1 MLKKNALQHLKL
13 RKLKFGIRKIGCL
26 MSWRQFYV
34 EFFRGNVN
42 FKIMKCEDLL
52 YVVRFQYVWLIVVT
66 LFSSSWLE
74 AGSSIAMRDFQFEIS
89 IHDFI
94 HSQVYWDMNKI
105 LSTNYSLHICKMNAE
120 LTSLVKEITILYRK
134 SLCKTPQKNLSEV
147 MLRSLNF
154 DWKYQL
160 KFKSYTTSPYEC
172 CT

>member
-1 MLKKNALQHLKL
+1 M
-13 RKLKFGIRKIGCL
+13 
-26 MSWRQFYV
+26 
-34 EFFRGNVN
+34 EFFRGNAN
-42 FKIMKCEDLL
+42 SKIIKYEDLL

-134 SLCKTPQKNLSEV
+134 SLCRTPQKKLSEV

>member
-1 MLKKNALQHLKL
+1 MQHLRL
-13 RKLKFGIRKIGCL
+13 GKLKFGIRKIGCL
-26 MSWRQFYV
+26 MSWRHFYV

-134 SLCKTPQKNLSEV
+134 SLCRTPQKKLSEV

>member
-1 MLKKNALQHLKL
+1 MK
-13 RKLKFGIRKIGCL
+13 
-26 MSWRQFYV
+26 
-34 EFFRGNVN
+34 FFRGNAN

-120 LTSLVKEITILYRK
+120 RTALVKEITILYTKR
-134 SLCKTPQKNLSEV
+134 LCRTPQKNFLKSC
-147 MLRSLNF
+147 F
-154 DWKYQL
+154 DPWTSIENTNNALQSRQL
-160 KFKSYTTSPYEC
+160 KGDAITA
-172 CT
+172 